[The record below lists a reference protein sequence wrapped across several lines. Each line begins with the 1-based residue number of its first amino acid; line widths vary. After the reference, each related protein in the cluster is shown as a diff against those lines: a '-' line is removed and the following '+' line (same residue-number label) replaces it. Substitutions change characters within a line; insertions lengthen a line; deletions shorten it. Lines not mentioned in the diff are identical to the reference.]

1 MVDTKYDGEKP
12 ADPNVRID
20 YGGWISGPCD
30 SSAAALEL
38 ERATDKARDLV
49 AQLDDVVAKKGC
61 TYALDR
67 VEHALMTLVVAA
79 EAML

>member
-1 MVDTKYDGEKP
+1 MADQQYDGVTP

-20 YGGWISGPCD
+20 RGGWISGPSD

-38 ERATDKARDLV
+38 ERAAAKARDLLST
-49 AQLDDVVAKKGC
+49 LDDVVAEKGC
-61 TYALDR
+61 PYALDR
-67 VEHALMTLVVAA
+67 VEHVLMTLVVAA